1 MRAATMLL
9 RLSAL
14 VANTSGWAFQGDA
27 GLPKA
32 EGDFELPPVQT
43 VVSTPV
49 ALLSMMIVPLG
60 AVLAYR
66 FLRRAVGASMAMG
79 ADGAP
84 VRPGWG
90 AVGHQD

>member
-1 MRAATMLL
+1 MHTATMLL

-14 VANTSGWAFQGDA
+14 VAVASGRAFQDA
-27 GLPKA
+27 GLPR

-66 FLRRAVGASMAMG
+66 FLRRAMGASTAMG

-90 AVGHQD
+90 GVGHQD

>member
-1 MRAATMLL
+1 MHAATMFLHV
-9 RLSAL
+9 SAL
-14 VANTSGWAFQGDA
+14 VAVASGRAFQEDV
-27 GLPKA
+27 GLFR

-66 FLRRAVGASMAMG
+66 FLRRAMGASTAMG

-90 AVGHQD
+90 GVGHQD